1 MFLLYYLACNIG
13 LVSDC
18 LEYYLCADFE
28 IWLFACDCLFF
39 YISVTQ
45 SSYLWTVSVA
55 FKLSKRKPDD
65 NLHMLHT
72 LLFGKK
78 GKVMYLIL
86 FVLFLSL
93 KAAQTL

>member
-1 MFLLYYLACNIG
+1 MQSWFGIG
-13 LVSDC
+13 CHKILSLHILKIDC
-18 LEYYLCADFE
+18 SP
-28 IWLFACDCLFF
+28 FF
-39 YISVTQ
+39 YPFVHQCYPIKLML
-45 SSYLWTVSVA
+45 YKLSVA

-78 GKVMYLIL
+78 TKVMFLRL

-93 KAAQTL
+93 KGA